1 MRRTNTGSHMAE
13 NRKNKGGR
21 PPKSTA
27 VKHSET
33 VRFRVTVAQ
42 MQTLQQSAAKSRLT
56 LSEYAR
62 QMVLAGKV
70 IAPISPEELRL
81 IAELTREKNNLNQ
94 LAKVQNAAGAATREA
109 ELMRIIRFYN
119 LTINRLK
126 RKTDI
131 KQR

>member
-1 MRRTNTGSHMAE
+1 MAE

-21 PPKSTA
+21 PPKTTA
-27 VKHSET
+27 AKHSET
-33 VRFRVTVAQ
+33 VRFRVTAAQ

-94 LAKVQNAAGAATREA
+94 LAKAQNAAGAATREA

-119 LTINRLK
+119 LTISRLK